1 MSDLFDSI
9 ETERRTEALAD
20 GAVILR
26 GFALEVAS
34 ELLAQIEAISAQSPF
49 RHLVVPGGKRMSVA
63 MTNCGPLGW
72 VSDTRGYRY
81 EAIDPLTQ
89 QAWPALPRV
98 FVELAQGAAQAA
110 GYHDKLSTDACLVN
124 RYEPGS
130 RLTLHQDRDE
140 RDVQAPIIS
149 VSLGVP
155 AIFVFGRNTRS
166 GPTKRSRLVHGD
178 VVVWGGV
185 SRLAYH
191 GVQPIAEAQHPATG
205 SLRYNL
211 TFRKVF

>member
-26 GFALEVAS
+26 GFALDVAS
-34 ELLAQIEAISAQSPF
+34 ELLAQIDAISAQSPF
-49 RHLVVPGGKRMSVA
+49 RHLIVPGGKRMSVA
-63 MTNCGPLGW
+63 MTNCGRLGW

-81 EAIDPLTQ
+81 EAIDPITQ
-89 QAWPALPRV
+89 QPWPALPRA
-98 FVELAQGAAQAA
+98 FAALAQRAANAT
-110 GYHDKLSTDACLVN
+110 GYHDELGTDACLVN

-166 GPTKRSRLVHGD
+166 GPTRRSRLVHGD

-191 GVQPIAEAQHPATG
+191 GVQPLAEAQHPATG

>member
-178 VVVWGGV
+178 VVVWGGPA
-185 SRLAYH
+185 RLYFH
-191 GVQPIAEAQHPATG
+191 GVAPLVDGSHPATG
-205 SLRYNL
+205 NCRINL
-211 TFRKVF
+211 TFRRAA